1 MGSVGLPYVGAVLFV
16 NGLMLLGAVPPRSA
30 AILNLFVG
38 ALQCIVPTAM
48 LIQADGD
55 SAVTLAASGLY
66 LFGVTYLYVGIG
78 NLAGLD
84 PRGVGWFS
92 IFVAAAAGAYSL
104 ISFSVVDDP
113 VFGVIWL
120 AWAGLWTLFFLVLG
134 AGREELTRFTGW
146 TALLLSQPTCT
157 LPAFLALTGNLPS
170 SSGAAAL
177 WAAGLAALVAVAAT
191 LGLPAARAGCP
202 ILPNSTS
209 APTNSALQRNQR
221 EERSCDTEISPR
233 ATTPSEWRW

>member
-1 MGSVGLPYVGAVLFV
+1 MGSVGLLYVGAVLFV
-16 NGLMLLGAVPPRSA
+16 NGLMLLGAVPPKSA

-55 SAVTLAASGLY
+55 SAVTLAASGL
-66 LFGVTYLYVGIG
+66 LPVRLHVPVRRDRH
-78 NLAGLD
+78 LAGLD

-104 ISFSVVDDP
+104 ISFTVVDDP

-191 LGLPAARAGCP
+191 LGLPAARRRVP
-202 ILPNSTS
+202 
-209 APTNSALQRNQR
+209 
-221 EERSCDTEISPR
+221 DTAELHLSPH
-233 ATTPSEWRW
+233 